1 VNFSEKAIYGLQVCG
16 IIPFKSLVLGEDYFI
31 SDKSNGIEDH
41 PTPKVSK
48 RTEPD
53 AAANVESS

>member
-1 VNFSEKAIYGLQVCG
+1 VQTTLNGFKKCG
-16 IIPFKSLVLGEDYFI
+16 IIPFKSLVLGEVYFI